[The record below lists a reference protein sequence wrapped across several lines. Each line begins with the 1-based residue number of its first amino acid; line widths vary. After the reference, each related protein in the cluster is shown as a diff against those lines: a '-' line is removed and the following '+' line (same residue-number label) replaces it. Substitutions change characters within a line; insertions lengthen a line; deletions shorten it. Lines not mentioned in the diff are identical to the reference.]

1 MDQRIEKWLRWLKVV
16 YDDIQKMS
24 INKNIF
30 WEVQK
35 IIRSNK
41 NIQKHSSFYRYLGD
55 TYVSYI
61 TIGIRRQIKI
71 DRQSI
76 SFARL
81 LSEII
86 ETPSVLSR
94 DYFKSL
100 YKGSVAESLAD
111 RDFDRFAG
119 NNPDHVCPIMVEN
132 DLNAL
137 KTTAAKVEEFADK
150 KIAHHD
156 NKQPKT
162 LPRFDDVDECLDF
175 MDKLYVKY

>member
-1 MDQRIEKWLRWLKVV
+1 MPLNPPSAFPNWRR
-16 YDDIQKMS
+16 YC
-24 INKNIF
+24 

-41 NIQKHSSFYRYLGD
+41 NIQKPSSFYRYLGD

-119 NNPDHVCPIMVEN
+119 N
-132 DLNAL
+132 
-137 KTTAAKVEEFADK
+137 
-150 KIAHHD
+150 
-156 NKQPKT
+156 
-162 LPRFDDVDECLDF
+162 
-175 MDKLYVKY
+175 